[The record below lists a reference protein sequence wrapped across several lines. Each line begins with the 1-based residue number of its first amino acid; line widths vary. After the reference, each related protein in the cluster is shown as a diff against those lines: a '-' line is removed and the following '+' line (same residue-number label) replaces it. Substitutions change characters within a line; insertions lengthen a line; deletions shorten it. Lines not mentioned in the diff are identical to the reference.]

1 MPPSITNWGKIEC
14 HMEKLKGHAGGR
26 LACRSMQLSDQQQL
40 CGLPRSLNRSQQYP
54 RGDEQLPMANGSFH

>member
-1 MPPSITNWGKIEC
+1 
-14 HMEKLKGHAGGR
+14 MEKLKGHAGGR